1 MRNCFGRVLLAFSVA
16 LSVPVARAESA
27 LLQQVRANYA
37 VLSQATAD
45 FDTSRASGALSD
57 TEAADFIDWINHL
70 ITQVLVGCQDLAGES
85 AEPVPA
91 DLPCSE
97 ILGSRPSSADIDTSS
112 ERTVEEQTKGLVE
125 QLHAALGKFDEELLQ
140 EQEKIKAQMPRSDAR
155 GASGSG
161 DAEGSAVESAE
172 EYAGYPADSEADQ
185 KGAESADGEE
195 YDAASDAQVTEE
207 DGQEIDGEGQR
218 QTASSS
224 AGTVGSTGQNLP
236 SSAPDDIPGGSDDDV
251 VARQIREAA
260 EKETDPE
267 LKEKLWEEY
276 RRYKAGTG

>member
-1 MRNCFGRVLLAFSVA
+1 MRNCFSKVLLAFSLA

-37 VLSQATAD
+37 ALSQATAD
-45 FDTSRASGALSD
+45 FDTARASGALSD
-57 TEAADFIDWINHL
+57 TEAADYIDWINYL
-70 ITQVLVGCQDLAGES
+70 ITQVLVGCRDLARES
-85 AEPVPA
+85 AEPIPA

-97 ILGSRPSSADIDTSS
+97 ILGSRPSSANIDTSS
-112 ERTVEEQTKGLVE
+112 ERTAEEQTKGLVD
-125 QLHAALGKFDEELLQ
+125 QLHAALGQFDEELLQ
-140 EQEKIKAQMPRSDAR
+140 EQDKIKAQTPRSDAQ
-155 GASGSG
+155 GSSGSG
-161 DAEGSAVESAE
+161 DVEGSAGEGAE
-172 EYAGYPADSEADQ
+172 EYAGYGADSEADQ

-195 YDAASDAQVTEE
+195 YDTASDTQVTEE
-207 DGQEIDGEGQR
+207 GGQEIDGENQR

-224 AGTVGSTGQNLP
+224 TSTVGSTGQNLP
-236 SSAPDDIPGGSDDDV
+236 GSAPDDIPDGSDDDV

-267 LKEKLWEEY
+267 LREKLWEEY